1 MLESTRTLRR
11 ICRFHLRVGARLA
24 LAVLVPAVAVTIG
37 VMAFLRE
44 DFVEALGLLLFGAT
58 GSLPA
63 ALVVLGSAVAVAM
76 VAAPRVCAGLGWLR
90 HLPVA
95 GASQRRAVTAAV
107 VLAQAPWLAILALL
121 VGEDAGHPGAATAAH
136 LASLPVIALA
146 AAQLA
151 LQPWRRPAALPP
163 ALGAG
168 LLAGLGSWP
177 ALAAALALAAGADL
191 AAGPPLRRSRQAAAA
206 PGLGTPAMLAGLA
219 GLAGLATPATRWSLP
234 ARIGWRALGWG
245 RLRAYAIALVPW
257 LAAVFFC
264 RNNQLSPA
272 HAARAA
278 LLGGAVSC
286 VGLLAA
292 LAATLGARRPAW
304 PWSRSLPWPARQ
316 RVLGDALLLGAH
328 AVPLLALTA
337 AVSPAAV
344 PALAALLPLLAVS
357 AAGALRRPATSRQ
370 GAAGEIV
377 MEGLL
382 LAGLAALQP
391 WAAAAMLAAV
401 PLALRTAAARERR
414 QKVGAW
420 HERRHLAAGDPQS
433 WSGG

>member
-1 MLESTRTLRR
+1 MLESTRTLWRT
-11 ICRFHLRVGARLA
+11 CRFHLRVGARLA

-58 GSLPA
+58 GSLPT
-63 ALVVLGSAVAVAM
+63 ALVVLGSAVAVAA

-107 VLAQAPWLAILALL
+107 ALAQAPWLAILALL
-121 VGEDAGHPGAATAAH
+121 VAEAAGHPGAATAAH
-136 LASLPVIALA
+136 LAGLPVIALA

-151 LQPWRRPAALPP
+151 LQPWRRPGALPP
-163 ALGAG
+163 AIGAG
-168 LLAGLGSWP
+168 LLAGLGSWLV
-177 ALAAALALAAGADL
+177 LAAALALVAASDL
-191 AAGPPLRRSRQAAAA
+191 AAGPPLRRSRRTAA
-206 PGLGTPAMLAGLA
+206 PAIGAPAMLAALA
-219 GLAGLATPATRWSLP
+219 APAPRWSLP

-245 RLRAYAIALVPW
+245 RVRAYAIALVPW
-257 LAAVFFC
+257 LAANFFS
-264 RNNQLSPA
+264 RNNQLSPT

-286 VGLLAA
+286 VCLLAA
-292 LAATLGARRPAW
+292 LAVTLGARRPAW
-304 PWSRSLPWPARQ
+304 PWSRSLPWSARQ
-316 RVLGDALLLGAH
+316 RVLGDAVLLGAH

-344 PALAALLPLLAVS
+344 PALAALLPLLAVR
-357 AAGALRRPATSRQ
+357 AAGALRRPVTSRQ
-370 GAAGEIV
+370 GGAAGEIV

-382 LAGLAALQP
+382 LAGLAALLP

-414 QKVGAW
+414 QKLGAW
-420 HERRHLAAGDPQS
+420 HERQHLAAGDPQS
-433 WSGG
+433 WSGD